1 MTEKHR
7 SKKGVRGAP
16 APALSRRTLLGHAAR
31 AAALLAPGLA
41 VVERASAAPGTPL
54 LAAAG
59 PRQAPV
65 GTLRVALSDIGSER
79 FDPRIDSAGSQLV
92 WAEIFEPL
100 IGVDADGK
108 LDNSGLAPRW
118 EISPDGKS
126 ITFHLAAARWHDGVE
141 FTADDVKYN
150 LDVYYRA
157 PGTLSLAGGFIK
169 ANVISTTVRDKSTI
183 TVTLNSP
190 VAPNLAQF
198 GNAEGELYI
207 VPKHYLETN
216 GLDAMA
222 KTPIGT
228 GPLKFGRQQLG
239 QWVEID
245 SNTDYRN
252 PARIPRYK
260 TARVSGIA
268 EPATRVAALR
278 TGQVDLAEVDPSDV
292 PGLQLAGFTMK
303 PLRYGALTVGF
314 FLKAY
319 DPSKIAT
326 HVEFRKA
333 LNLAIDRQAIFK
345 AIYPPGTAEILHGSG
360 LYTPGAIG
368 DDQSLQPYPYQPDEA
383 RRLLTGLYHG
393 EPVTI
398 WSFSLGFDP
407 EEFQVNDLI
416 QGYWQKVGL
425 NVTVQ
430 RIEYATF
437 RPRTA
442 TQDYPGPA
450 ETAVFAPAP
459 RPSMVSQILVFLAA
473 ISDGGTIDV
482 AIDHQRAK
490 AWYDELVQMKDPAML
505 QQRLREIN
513 RTMYQEYW
521 NFPLFLKHIP
531 FAYQKT
537 VASWEPGAYHREY
550 IRLWS
555 AVPA

>member
-16 APALSRRTLLGHAAR
+16 PPALSRRTLLGHAAR

-207 VPKHYLETN
+207 VPKHYLEAN

-228 GPLKFGRQQLG
+228 GPWKFGRQQLG
-239 QWVEID
+239 RVGGNRQQHGLPQPRRASRD
-245 SNTDYRN
+245 SR
-252 PARIPRYK
+252 PRGSPGSRSRPR
-260 TARVSGIA
+260 ASRRSGRDRSTSRRWI
-268 EPATRVAALR
+268 PATCR
-278 TGQVDLAEVDPSDV
+278 GCSW
-292 PGLQLAGFTMK
+292 PGS
-303 PLRYGALTVGF
+303 P
-314 FLKAY
+314 
-319 DPSKIAT
+319 
-326 HVEFRKA
+326 
-333 LNLAIDRQAIFK
+333 
-345 AIYPPGTAEILHGSG
+345 
-360 LYTPGAIG
+360 
-368 DDQSLQPYPYQPDEA
+368 
-383 RRLLTGLYHG
+383 
-393 EPVTI
+393 
-398 WSFSLGFDP
+398 
-407 EEFQVNDLI
+407 
-416 QGYWQKVGL
+416 
-425 NVTVQ
+425 
-430 RIEYATF
+430 
-437 RPRTA
+437 
-442 TQDYPGPA
+442 
-450 ETAVFAPAP
+450 
-459 RPSMVSQILVFLAA
+459 
-473 ISDGGTIDV
+473 
-482 AIDHQRAK
+482 
-490 AWYDELVQMKDPAML
+490 
-505 QQRLREIN
+505 
-513 RTMYQEYW
+513 
-521 NFPLFLKHIP
+521 
-531 FAYQKT
+531 
-537 VASWEPGAYHREY
+537 
-550 IRLWS
+550 
-555 AVPA
+555 

>member
-1 MTEKHR
+1 
-7 SKKGVRGAP
+7 
-16 APALSRRTLLGHAAR
+16 
-31 AAALLAPGLA
+31 
-41 VVERASAAPGTPL
+41 
-54 LAAAG
+54 
-59 PRQAPV
+59 
-65 GTLRVALSDIGSER
+65 
-79 FDPRIDSAGSQLV
+79 
-92 WAEIFEPL
+92 
-100 IGVDADGK
+100 
-108 LDNSGLAPRW
+108 
-118 EISPDGKS
+118 
-126 ITFHLAAARWHDGVE
+126 
-141 FTADDVKYN
+141 
-150 LDVYYRA
+150 
-157 PGTLSLAGGFIK
+157 
-169 ANVISTTVRDKSTI
+169 
-183 TVTLNSP
+183 
-190 VAPNLAQF
+190 
-198 GNAEGELYI
+198 
-207 VPKHYLETN
+207 
-216 GLDAMA
+216 
-222 KTPIGT
+222 
-228 GPLKFGRQQLG
+228 
-239 QWVEID
+239 
-245 SNTDYRN
+245 
-252 PARIPRYK
+252 
-260 TARVSGIA
+260 
-268 EPATRVAALR
+268 
-278 TGQVDLAEVDPSDV
+278 
-292 PGLQLAGFTMK
+292 MK

-319 DPSKIAT
+319 DPSKIAN